1 MNEPHDWQED
11 QFKSYLPYIPYICE
25 SKEKLYLYT
34 KRQFSQDTIE
44 TMSYS
49 ASTHRVRSPYTS
61 PSIGPD
67 LMCILDEDDD
77 EDTIDTVK

>member
-1 MNEPHDWQED
+1 
-11 QFKSYLPYIPYICE
+11 
-25 SKEKLYLYT
+25 
-34 KRQFSQDTIE
+34 
-44 TMSYS
+44 MSYS

-77 EDTIDTVK
+77 EDAIDTVKSNIIQKIDNKNFTLKKLTTFTKD